1 MSRHRATARGELPA
15 PWGSPGPPVPAT
27 PPPAPPEGTHNAVL
41 SITGTPGPQMLPL
54 PSLVPIR
61 SQSSPSPIP
70 IRSGPSSIHLSRCP
84 CQARGALRQMPV
96 LHVQRRAPPLAQA
109 GGNRL
114 APTAGEDTAQDLP
127 PWCWETDTSW
137 DSGPPGTPALLLAEP
152 GSLPGLS
159 QKRSSVCHASSPVA
173 CSFGATLLLHSVVL
187 RAG

>member
-1 MSRHRATARGELPA
+1 MSQHRATARGELPA

-27 PPPAPPEGTHNAVL
+27 PPPAPPERTHDGVL

-54 PSLVPIR
+54 PSPVPSR
-61 SQSSPSPIP
+61 SQSSPSLIP
-70 IRSGPSSIHLSRCP
+70 IQSGPSSIRLSRCP

-109 GGNRL
+109 GSTRL
-114 APTAGEDTAQDLP
+114 APTAGEDAAQDLP
-127 PWCWETDTSW
+127 PWHWEMGTSW
-137 DSGPPGTPALLLAEP
+137 SSGPPGTPALLLAEP

-159 QKRSSVCHASSPVA
+159 QKCSSVCHASSPVA
-173 CSFGATLLLHSVVL
+173 RSFDATLFLHSVVL